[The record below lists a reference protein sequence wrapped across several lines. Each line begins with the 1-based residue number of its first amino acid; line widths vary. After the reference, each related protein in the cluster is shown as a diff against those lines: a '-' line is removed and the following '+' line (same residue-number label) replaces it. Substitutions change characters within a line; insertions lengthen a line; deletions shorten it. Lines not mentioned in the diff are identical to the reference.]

1 MACAANAAYALPM
14 TVMLRSAAESLA
26 PGRRLDAWIVDD
38 GLGDGLRRRI
48 SESLPDNAVVKWLTP
63 SRSDFDGVPLIG
75 GMPIT
80 TYDKVTI
87 AELLPHHV
95 RKVIW
100 LDCDMLVLTD
110 LTELWENPLGSDHAL
125 AVPDALVGT
134 VSSRFGIMRYAELGL
149 DGSEP
154 YFNAGMLVI
163 DTGKWRDSS
172 VAREAIKYLKAF
184 RRSVFFWDQE
194 ALNVVLAG
202 KWAEIDSRWNW
213 SATLDRISARNG
225 ASPVNG
231 IKRDR
236 IVHFNGN
243 LKPWIVRESWQL
255 DSVYYDVLDRT
266 AWKGWRPSASL
277 ARSILAWYGS
287 SRIRRVA
294 YPAEQWGMHA
304 VWRLRQRN
312 A

>member
-1 MACAANAAYALPM
+1 VACAANAAYALPM
-14 TVMLRSAAESLA
+14 AVMLRSTAEGLA
-26 PGRRLDAWIVDD
+26 RGRQLEAWIVDD
-38 GLGDGLRRRI
+38 GLGDDLRRRI
-48 SESLPDNAVVKWLTP
+48 SESLPDNTSVKWLAP
-63 SRSDFDGVPLIG
+63 SRSGFEGVPLIG

-100 LDCDMLVLTD
+100 LDCDMLVLCD
-110 LTELWENPLGSDHAL
+110 IAELWEYPLGSNHAL
-125 AVPDALVGT
+125 AVTDALVGT
-134 VSSRFGIMRYAELGL
+134 VSSRFGIRRYAELGL
-149 DGSEP
+149 DGSKR

-163 DTGKWRDSS
+163 DPAKWRESS
-172 VAREAIKYLKAF
+172 IASEAIKYLKTF
-184 RRSVFFWDQE
+184 RKSVFFWDQE

-213 SATLDRISARNG
+213 SATLDRIPAKNG
-225 ASPVNG
+225 ASPG
-231 IKRDR
+231 SRISRDR

-255 DSVYYDVLDRT
+255 DSTYYDVLDRT
-266 AWKGWRPSASL
+266 AWEGWRPA
-277 ARSILAWYGS
+277 ATIGRSILAWYGS

-294 YPAEQWGMHA
+294 YAAEQWGMHA
-304 VWRLRQRN
+304 MWRLRQRK